1 MQVLKKKFQSWQD
14 SRATRRSLIF
24 RAGYCLVVST
34 TLFSCSTPSQTT
46 QQTTQQTAQQ
56 TAQQTTQEPASSPT
70 SSGRKVV
77 RIVRSK
83 QLTPLAV
90 LQKQGNLEKR
100 LEPLGFKVEWPE
112 FAAGPQQLEAL
123 NAGSLDIASTAE
135 SPPVFAQAAGTP
147 LVYLTTTPFN
157 GKTVS
162 LLVSQNSPVK
172 SVADLKGK
180 KIAFQKASI
189 GHYLLVKAL
198 EKEGLKLNDVTSVFL
213 APPDAN
219 VAFSQ
224 GKVDGWFIWEPFVTR
239 TEQKKIGREL
249 INGGQ
254 LRDTGNFYSTSRSF
268 YQAHPDIIKIFFEEL
283 QKAEVW
289 SKGNRKEMAQLL
301 APVTQLDVPTL
312 EKMHSKYDWGLR
324 PITEQVIK
332 KQQEVADMWYS
343 QKLIPKK
350 VNVKDGF
357 LTPEEYAKITP
368 PEVLAKQ

>member
-1 MQVLKKKFQSWQD
+1 MKILKRKLKSFWNVQT
-14 SRATRRSLIF
+14 TRRSLLF
-24 RAGYCLVVST
+24 SVGYCLILST
-34 TLFSCSTPSQTT
+34 TLFSCSQKPETT
-46 QQTTQQTAQQ
+46 QQQISATNTSDNKVTN
-56 TAQQTTQEPASSPT
+56 
-70 SSGRKVV
+70 SSGKVI

-83 QLTPLAV
+83 QLNPLAV
-90 LQKQGNLEKR
+90 LEKQGNLEKR
-100 LEPLGFKVEWPE
+100 LEPLGFKVEWAS

-147 LVYLTTTPFN
+147 LVYLATTPYN
-157 GKTVS
+157 GRTIS
-162 LLVSQNSPVK
+162 LLVQTNSPAK

-198 EKEGLKLNDVTSVFL
+198 EKEGLKLNDVVSTYL
-213 APPDAN
+213 PPPDAN

-239 TEQKKIGREL
+239 AEQKKIGREL
-249 INGGQ
+249 IHGGE
-254 LRDTGNFYSTSRSF
+254 LRDTGNFYSTSRNF
-268 YQAHPDIIKIFFEEL
+268 YQANPEIIKIFLEEL
-283 QKAEVW
+283 QKSENW
-289 SKGNRKEMAQLL
+289 SKQNRKEMAKLL
-301 APVTQLDVPTL
+301 APVIQVDAATL
-312 EKMHSKYDWGLR
+312 EKMYDKYEWGLR
-324 PITEQVIK
+324 PITEQVIN

-350 VNVKDGF
+350 VNVRDGF

-368 PEVLAKQ
+368 QEVIAKQ

>member
-1 MQVLKKKFQSWQD
+1 MQNLKKKFS
-14 SRATRRSLIF
+14 SRRTSRVTRRSLLF
-24 RAGYCLVVST
+24 GFGYSLLLST
-34 TLFSCSTPSQTT
+34 TLLGCSSQPPTTT
-46 QQTTQQTAQQ
+46 QQQVSATNTSAQKV
-56 TAQQTTQEPASSPT
+56 TESS
-70 SSGRKVV
+70 SSKVI

-90 LQKQGNLEKR
+90 LEKQGSLEKR
-100 LEPLGFKVEWPE
+100 LEPEGVKVVWSE

-147 LVYLTTTPFN
+147 LVYLATTPFN
-157 GKTVS
+157 GRTVS
-162 LLVSQNSPVK
+162 LLVPTNSPAK
-172 SVADLKGK
+172 KIADLKGK

-198 EKEGLKLNDVTSVFL
+198 EKDGLKLSDVVSTYL
-213 APPDAN
+213 PPPDAN

-249 INGGQ
+249 LHGGE
-254 LRDTGNFYSTSRSF
+254 LRDTGNFYSTSRKF
-268 YQAHPDIIKIFFEEL
+268 YQENPELIKIFFEEL

-289 SKGNRKEMAQLL
+289 SKSNRKEMAQLL

-312 EKMHSKYDWGLR
+312 EKMHGKYEWGLK
-324 PITEQVIK
+324 PITEQVIN

-343 QKLIPKK
+343 QGLIPKK
-350 VNVKDGF
+350 VNVRDGF
-357 LTPEEYAKITP
+357 LSPDEYAKITP
-368 PEVLAKQ
+368 QEVLARQ